1 MIFRLLPYIVGVAL
15 ILSVLGGAWKT
26 GYNYALR
33 KAQVNELKQRI
44 ATLEKDVKIAK
55 EAKED
60 ELKKNDELEELAQRL
75 KEQVDEISNQSGGCT
90 LSDDDVKR
98 LRNLRLNK
106 Q

>member
-1 MIFRLLPYIVGVAL
+1 MIFRLLPYL
-15 ILSVLGGAWKT
+15 IAISVVFGVLGGAWKT
-26 GYNYALR
+26 GYNYAIR
-33 KAQVNELKQRI
+33 KSEVNELKKQI
-44 ATLEKDVKIAK
+44 ATLQKDVEIAK

-106 Q
+106 